1 MNEELIQEALS
12 TETRII
18 SQSTLFKSIQQHG
31 YACAFY
37 RLPQHANSHIIIDI
51 NGARNLEKLTVEDGE
66 EGFVFHP
73 FSSKSHDIKFLRKDI
88 HFIAE
93 IPNESMKVMTSAL
106 PESELWESLLQLNEE
121 KTSNY
126 HHRGTEN
133 LKEESNEKT
142 RFINLVNQ
150 AIENI
155 NDGNLQ
161 KVIVA
166 RKKNVALKADFD
178 PVLLFQHLCI
188 ANENSFVYLT
198 YIPGVGVWCGA
209 TPEALMQKDR
219 DNFFKTVSLA
229 ATQEKLPDVAISEMT
244 WTQKDIEEQA
254 LVSRYVINCFK
265 KIRLREFEEVGPRSY
280 SIGNLIH
287 LKTDFI
293 VDMNLVQYPNLCS
306 EMLELLHPTS
316 AVCGMPKDD
325 AMQFIIDNEGF
336 EREYYSGYLG
346 PVNILD
352 ESHIFVNLRCMK
364 LANSHAELFA
374 GAGILSNSQPEKEWH
389 ETEIKMDTVLS
400 FLDKD

>member
-12 TETRII
+12 PETRVI
-18 SQSTLFKSIQQHG
+18 SQSNLFKSIQHRG
-31 YACAFY
+31 FACAFY
-37 RLPQHANSHIIIDI
+37 RLPQHKNSNIIIDI
-51 NGARNLEKLTVEDGE
+51 NGARNLEKLSVEDGE

-73 FSSKSHDIKFLRKDI
+73 FSSESHEIKFLRKDI
-88 HFIAE
+88 HFVTDTSNETMKLIKSVLQETE
-93 IPNESMKVMTSAL
+93 I
-106 PESELWESLLQLNEE
+106 WEILVHLNEE
-121 KTSNY
+121 KTSDY
-126 HHRGTEN
+126 YHRGTEN
-133 LKEESNEKT
+133 LEKESNEKT
-142 RFINLVNQ
+142 RFLNLVNK

-155 NDGNLQ
+155 NEGNLQ
-161 KVIVA
+161 KVIAA
-166 RKKNVALKADFD
+166 RKKNIALKANFD
-178 PVLLFQHLCI
+178 PVLLFQHLCL

-209 TPEALMQKDR
+209 TPEALMEKDR

-229 ATQEKLPDVAISEMT
+229 ATQEKLPDLAISEVT

-287 LKTDFI
+287 LKTDFV
-293 VDMNLVQYPNLCS
+293 VDMNLVHYPNLCS

-336 EREYYSGYLG
+336 DREYYSGYLG

-374 GAGILSNSQPEKEWH
+374 GAGILSNSLPEKEWH

-400 FLDKD
+400 FLNKD